1 MSPKAWRSISALFFL
16 RVECNAGFL
25 VGYCNL
31 LLIFKKDL
39 KGILF
44 DYVCAYVAL
53 KAWFLENNPRALLRV
68 AARKSCTVLGQ
79 VKVQD
84 D

>member
-1 MSPKAWRSISALFFL
+1 MSPKARRSISALFFL

-25 VGYCNL
+25 VGYFNL

-44 DYVCAYVAL
+44 DYVCA
-53 KAWFLENNPRALLRV
+53 
-68 AARKSCTVLGQ
+68 
-79 VKVQD
+79 
-84 D
+84 

>member
-1 MSPKAWRSISALFFL
+1 MSPKAFRSISVLFLL

-25 VGYCNL
+25 VGHFNP

-44 DYVCAYVAL
+44 DYVCA
-53 KAWFLENNPRALLRV
+53 
-68 AARKSCTVLGQ
+68 
-79 VKVQD
+79 
-84 D
+84 